1 MSIVEKLEQLQE
13 ITGYLGAAV
22 FTPEGKMLGGITEVT
37 GINFEIAGSLF
48 HDLFLITQNKS
59 QEAGFGTTDTILLYT
74 KNGIILGQCFNQQDI
89 HFHTIIALDMKA
101 NVAMAKLLLNKT
113 MIALVGDVKEMC
125 KDS

>member
-1 MSIVEKLEQLQE
+1 MSIVEKFEKLQE

-22 FTPEGKMLGGITEVT
+22 FTPEGKMLGGITEVA

-59 QEAGFGTTDTILLYT
+59 QEAGFGTTETILLYT
-74 KNGIILGQCFNQQDI
+74 KSGIILGQCFKQRDI
-89 HFHTIIALDMKA
+89 HFHTIIALDTQA

-113 MIALVGDVKEMC
+113 MITLVGEVKAMC
-125 KDS
+125 GDS